1 MQLITYRDW
10 IPRVLGDSSDN
21 LFGRY
26 RGYDQNLDASI
37 ANVFATAALR
47 FGHSLI
53 QPKLERLDEHLRTI
67 PQGPLHLRDAFF
79 APWRLV
85 DEGGVDPLL
94 RGMYVTPAKLKR
106 PEQNVNSEL
115 TEQLFRTAHAVALD
129 LAAMNIQRGRDHAI
143 PPYVDWRKYCNMS
156 HVETFEDLSGEIS
169 NVHVREKLREL
180 YGHPGN
186 IDVWVGG
193 ILEDQLP
200 NAKVG
205 PLFKCLLSEQF
216 RRMRDGD
223 RFWMENPTVFQTEQL
238 EQIKKASL
246 ARVLCDNADNITR
259 IQRDVFLL
267 PEGDNAFVS
276 CEEIPSIDL
285 RAWSTCCEECLE
297 QADENL
303 NSNTISR
310 SRRHAATK
318 YLAAANEIDQDGNKK
333 GKVEKIRYIEEVL
346 DDANEEYVRV
356 SRVLHELKNKINEMN
371 HMLVDVKN
379 TA

>member
-1 MQLITYRDW
+1 
-10 IPRVLGDSSDN
+10 
-21 LFGRY
+21 
-26 RGYDQNLDASI
+26 
-37 ANVFATAALR
+37 
-47 FGHSLI
+47 
-53 QPKLERLDEHLRTI
+53 
-67 PQGPLHLRDAFF
+67 
-79 APWRLV
+79 
-85 DEGGVDPLL
+85 
-94 RGMYVTPAKLKR
+94 MYVTPAKLKR

-246 ARVLCDNADNITR
+246 ARVLCDNADNITH

-297 QADENL
+297 QADDNL